1 VKVLFDHQT
10 FTIQRYGG
18 ISRYFANLHNG
29 LNNIAGANAQI
40 ALLYT
45 ENEYVKHLP
54 FLFNNALG
62 KKLFTGHYNRIYRWN
77 KRYCTRQIKSGS
89 FDVFHPTYYD
99 TYFLADL
106 KKPFVLTV
114 HDMIHELYPKQFAD
128 NDAVVARKQQLINAA
143 TAIIAISEHTKKDLI
158 KFYPHAADRIKV
170 IYHGYRL
177 ETTEKHKTSN
187 NENYILFIGERVSYK
202 NFPLFVE
209 AIAPLLNKDKT
220 LKLVCAGGG
229 SFNANEEK
237 LMSTLNIAG
246 QCRQTNATDIELKQ
260 LYVQAKAFVFPS
272 LIEGFGIP
280 LLEAFSAGC
289 PVAASNNT
297 CFPEIGN
304 DAIAYFDPTDK
315 TSILN
320 SVQQILSDDTVRHN
334 YIQKGYERLK
344 LFTIEK
350 QVQQTVNLYRQV
362 AAK

>member
-1 VKVLFDHQT
+1 MKVLFDHQT

-18 ISRYFANLHNG
+18 ISRYFANLHHG
-29 LNNIAGANAQI
+29 LNKLAGVNAKI

-45 ENEYVKHLP
+45 ENEYIKRLP
-54 FLFNNALG
+54 FPFNNAFG
-62 KKLFTGHYNRIYRWN
+62 RKLFTGHYNRIYRWN
-77 KRYCTRQIKSGS
+77 QRYCKRRIKSGS

-99 TYFLADL
+99 TYFLEYL

-114 HDMIHELYPKQFAD
+114 HDMIHELFPKQFPD

-143 TAIIAISEHTKKDLI
+143 TAIIAISEHTKKDII
-158 KFYPHAADRIKV
+158 KFYPQVADKIKV
-170 IYHGYRL
+170 IHHGYRF
-177 ETTEKHKTSN
+177 EAVEKQMASTAEK
-187 NENYILFIGERVSYK
+187 YILFIGERVSYK

-209 AIAPLLNKDKT
+209 AIAPLLNQDKT

-229 SFNANEEK
+229 RFNADEEA
-237 LMSTLNIAG
+237 LLSTLNIIA
-246 QCRQTNATDIELKQ
+246 QCRQTNATDAELKQ
-260 LYVQAKAFVFPS
+260 LYAQAQVFVFPS

-297 CFPEIGN
+297 CFPEIGG

-315 TSILN
+315 ASIYD
-320 SVQQILSDDTVRHN
+320 SVQQILSDHTIRHN
-334 YIQKGYERLK
+334 YIQKGRERLK

-350 QVQQTVNLYRQV
+350 QVQQTLDLYREV